1 MSDFKIRLVD
11 GNESSMAEREAEVI
25 KEAEIAIEDPIE
37 EQIEI
42 VEDVTPVAASNE
54 INDDVVLS
62 HIRTKYNKEV
72 ASLDDLF
79 QASNEPEQL
88 DAEVAAFRKYN
99 KETGRGIDD
108 FAKLSRDVDNVP
120 TNKLLS
126 EFYKD
131 NGDDE
136 EEVEYRLSKLSYD
149 EDLDSDEE
157 IADRKMAL
165 KQELKK
171 AKQYFN
177 EQKEK
182 YNVPLESRE
191 PLIQEADREDYEAYR
206 ANKTSNTE
214 LQAEQQKKSQYFAEK
229 TNELFTDKFEGF
241 GFDIDGERV
250 VYKPA
255 DVNALKEQST
265 LNNLISS
272 FLDENGFLKDAEKFH
287 RAMTIA
293 ADPDKFAK
301 FFTDKGIAKATTGFE
316 KDGKNIDMVRG
327 GSTPAQKSSGITV
340 KVVDTGQ
347 NNTFKIKKR

>member
-1 MSDFKIRLVD
+1 MSDFKIRIVD

-25 KEAEIAIEDPIE
+25 KEAEVATEEPIVE
-37 EQIEI
+37 EQEI
-42 VEDVTPVAASNE
+42 TEEVVTPVAASNE

-108 FAKLSRDVDNVP
+108 FAKLSRDVDNIP

-214 LQAEQQKKSQYFAEK
+214 LQEEQQKKSQYFAEK
-229 TNELFTDKFEGF
+229 TNELFTDKF
-241 GFDIDGERV
+241 
-250 VYKPA
+250 
-255 DVNALKEQST
+255 
-265 LNNLISS
+265 
-272 FLDENGFLKDAEKFH
+272 
-287 RAMTIA
+287 
-293 ADPDKFAK
+293 
-301 FFTDKGIAKATTGFE
+301 
-316 KDGKNIDMVRG
+316 
-327 GSTPAQKSSGITV
+327 
-340 KVVDTGQ
+340 
-347 NNTFKIKKR
+347 

>member
-1 MSDFKIRLVD
+1 MSDFKIRIVD
-11 GNESSMAEREAEVI
+11 GEQSSMAEREAEVI
-25 KEAEIAIEDPIE
+25 KEAELPTEETIVE
-37 EQIEI
+37 EQT
-42 VEDVTPVAASNE
+42 EDVSPVAASNE

-108 FAKLSRDVDNVP
+108 FAKLSRDVDNIP

-171 AKQYFN
+171 AKQ
-177 EQKEK
+177 
-182 YNVPLESRE
+182 
-191 PLIQEADREDYEAYR
+191 
-206 ANKTSNTE
+206 
-214 LQAEQQKKSQYFAEK
+214 
-229 TNELFTDKFEGF
+229 
-241 GFDIDGERV
+241 
-250 VYKPA
+250 
-255 DVNALKEQST
+255 
-265 LNNLISS
+265 
-272 FLDENGFLKDAEKFH
+272 FL
-287 RAMTIA
+287 RY
-293 ADPDKFAK
+293 
-301 FFTDKGIAKATTGFE
+301 
-316 KDGKNIDMVRG
+316 VRN
-327 GSTPAQKSSGITV
+327 Q
-340 KVVDTGQ
+340 
-347 NNTFKIKKR
+347 

>member
-1 MSDFKIRLVD
+1 MSDFKIRIVD
-11 GNESSMAEREAEVI
+11 GEESSMAEREAEVI
-25 KEAEIAIEDPIE
+25 QAAEIATE
-37 EQIEI
+37 EVITD
-42 VEDVTPVAASNE
+42 DVVSDAVSDAVTNE

-62 HIRTKYNKEV
+62 HIRTKYNKDV
-72 ASLDDLF
+72 ASIDDLF
-79 QASNEPEQL
+79 KASNEPEQL
-88 DAEVAAFRKYN
+88 NAEVAAFHKYN

-108 FAKLSRDVDNVP
+108 FAKLSRDIDKIP

-126 EFYKD
+126 DFYKD

-149 EDLDSDEE
+149 EDLDSDED

-191 PLIQEADREDYEAYR
+191 PLIQEANREDYEANT
-206 ANKTSNTE
+206 ANKTSNAE
-214 LQAEQQKKSQYFAEK
+214 LQEEQQKKSQYFADK

-272 FLDENGFLKDAEKFH
+272 FLDEKGFLKDAEKFH

-301 FFTDKGIAKATTGFE
+301 FFTDKGMAKATTNFE
-316 KDGKNIDMVRG
+316 KDGKNIEMVRG
-327 GSTPAQKSSGITV
+327 GSTPAQKSNGITF

-347 NNTFKIKKR
+347 NDTFKIRKR